1 MEVLKMNKEK
11 MINEIIKL
19 NLDLASQNCAVCDE
33 FIHDLLR
40 YGFKGLENMTSEEL
54 KNELEVLK

>member
-1 MEVLKMNKEK
+1 MNKEK

-19 NLDLASQNCAVCDE
+19 NLDLACQNSAACDE

-40 YGFKGLENMTSEEL
+40 YGFKGLENMTIEEL
-54 KNELEVLK
+54 KAELWAIK

>member
-1 MEVLKMNKEK
+1 MNKEK